1 MEYTKLRKRLSFLK
15 RTPFHP
21 QWLIYRRERKN
32 LTEIGSA
39 LHGRVLDIG
48 CSDQR
53 LKVFL
58 KNETRYIGL
67 DYYDTAE
74 HWYQTKP
81 QVYGDAAAL
90 PFLDSSMDSV
100 VLLDV
105 LEHLPAPENCMKE
118 IFRILAPDGIFII
131 QTPFLYP
138 LHDEPLDF
146 NRWTLYGLRSMA
158 ERFGFE
164 VVQEYAVARP
174 LETAGLLS
182 NIALS
187 KTVLNWIRNRSVMSI
202 FVLLLPF
209 LIVGLNVVS
218 WAAAGLSPPDDM
230 MPLAYRLT
238 LKAGDSQ
245 R

>member
-39 LHGRVLDIG
+39 LHGRVLDLG

-90 PFLDSSMDSV
+90 PFLV
-100 VLLDV
+100 VGTNIMLWS
-105 LEHLPAPENCMKE
+105 
-118 IFRILAPDGIFII
+118 LA
-131 QTPFLYP
+131 
-138 LHDEPLDF
+138 
-146 NRWTLYGLRSMA
+146 
-158 ERFGFE
+158 GFS
-164 VVQEYAVARP
+164 QQ
-174 LETAGLLS
+174 
-182 NIALS
+182 
-187 KTVLNWIRNRSVMSI
+187 
-202 FVLLLPF
+202 
-209 LIVGLNVVS
+209 
-218 WAAAGLSPPDDM
+218 DDM
-230 MPLAYRLT
+230 MPYSYRLT
-238 LKAGDSQ
+238 LKKAGFSEKNPKQ
-245 R
+245 GVWRKSR

>member
-1 MEYTKLRKRLSFLK
+1 MEYIKLRKHLSFLK

-21 QWLIYRRERKN
+21 QWLVYRRERKN

-90 PFLDSSMDSV
+90 PFPDSSMDSV

-105 LEHLPAPENCMKE
+105 LEHLAKPENCIKE
-118 IFRILAPDGIFII
+118 IFRVLTPDGLFII
-131 QTPFLYP
+131 QVPFLYP

-146 NRWTLYGLRSMA
+146 TRWTIHGLRSMA

-164 VVQEYAVARP
+164 IGEETTTGKP
-174 LETAGLLS
+174 LETSGLLL
-182 NIALS
+182 NIALG
-187 KTVLNWIRNRSVMSI
+187 KTVLNWINKRSFLSV
-202 FVLLLPF
+202 FALLLPF
-209 LIVGLNVVS
+209 LIVGTNIMS
-218 WAAAGLSPPDDM
+218 WILAGFSPPDDM
-230 MPLAYRLT
+230 MPYSSRLT
-238 LKAGDSQ
+238 MKKAGLS
-245 R
+245 